1 MATSGEYQSRIDLVI
16 DCACSVDPIRCEG
29 IDDAADRTIWWTC
42 PECGHPGNETY
53 GDDLD

>member
-1 MATSGEYQSRIDLVI
+1 MSTSGEYQSRKDDEIECSCGYEGACVI
-16 DCACSVDPIRCEG
+16 T
-29 IDDAADRTIWWTC
+29 DDYADRTIWWTC